1 MLLGGDDFGG
11 AIDSVVIDVA
21 EVGDFD
27 VGDLQEGIAM
37 IEAAAQAH
45 HADQQLVAGRL
56 GAAQDSGR
64 GDSGSGREG
73 AGLLDETSAGQ

>member
-1 MLLGGDDFGG
+1 MIGRGDEESVDGFVVQYFAEIFDSFRFTLLLGGDDFGG

-27 VGDLQEGIAM
+27 VGDLQERIAM

-45 HADQQLVAGRL
+45 HADQQLVAG
-56 GAAQDSGR
+56 
-64 GDSGSGREG
+64 
-73 AGLLDETSAGQ
+73 